1 MGSSNIDYCQQCHR
15 LVGFHI
21 HNGAM
26 CCDRCGHPAPPPMDR
41 REAIETVKRVHAQS
55 EMLAAASAAH

>member
-1 MGSSNIDYCQQCHR
+1 MGTEHISYCPKCHR

-26 CCDRCGHPAPPPMDR
+26 CCDRCGHATPPPMDR
-41 REAIETVKRVHAQS
+41 REAIETLKRVHA
-55 EMLAAASAAH
+55 

>member
-1 MGSSNIDYCQQCHR
+1 MSAQHADYCARCHR

-26 CCDRCGHPAPPPMDR
+26 CCDRCGHQAPATNGRD
-41 REAIETVKRVHAQS
+41 AIGTIKKVHAQS
-55 EMLAAASAAH
+55 KSMDGNTKG